1 MTVTKKMIS
10 KKLSED
16 SVVSSKD
23 AKVFVD
29 NFIEIIKKNSHN
41 NLIKIHDFGS
51 FLYKTTPKRVG
62 RNPKTGETH
71 IIKPRKRLVFRASFK
86 LKNFLNWYT
95 ISLIILA

>member
-51 FLYKTTPKRVG
+51 FLYKTTPK
-62 RNPKTGETH
+62 
-71 IIKPRKRLVFRASFK
+71 
-86 LKNFLNWYT
+86 
-95 ISLIILA
+95 

>member
-62 RNPKTGETH
+62 RN
-71 IIKPRKRLVFRASFK
+71 I
-86 LKNFLNWYT
+86 
-95 ISLIILA
+95 

>member
-1 MTVTKKMIS
+1 MTVTKKIIS

-16 SVVSSKD
+16 TEISSKD

-29 NFIEIIKKNSHN
+29 SFIEIIKNNSRN

-71 IIKPRKRLVFRASFK
+71 IIKSRKRLVFRASFK
-86 LKNFLNWYT
+86 LKNFLN
-95 ISLIILA
+95 